1 MAAFVAALLVQ
12 ATDKT
17 AWLAAKLGTRFESP
31 GSTIVAIAIALIVVN
46 ALAAFGAVLIAPML
60 TPNAKALLLAFA
72 LVSAGASSLFALKP
86 PKVSDARAGAF
97 IASLAGALALGL
109 GDRAQFITFALAAR
123 TPLPA
128 LAAIGATLGR
138 AGRHR
143 AGGAG
148 GRAGAGGDTFH
159 ADPPDGRGPAAAGGG
174 CLGARRAQADLAGT
188 DQRIDHRHRILHG
201 CGAGP
206 IFRMIRWEADSPIQA

>member
-17 AWLAAKLGTRFESP
+17 AWLAARLGTRFESP
-31 GSTIVAIAIALIVVN
+31 GSTIVAITIALILVN
-46 ALAAFGAVLIAPML
+46 ALAAVGAVLIAPML

-128 LAAIGATLGR
+128 LAAIGATLGGLVVTVPAVL
-138 AGRHR
+138 AGEP
-143 AGGAG
+143 
-148 GRAGAGGDTFH
+148 GRAAIPFTPIRLTVAVLLLLAGAISG
-159 ADPPDGRGPAAAGGG
+159 
-174 CLGARRAQADLAGT
+174 LGALRL
-188 DQRIDHRHRILHG
+188 I
-201 CGAGP
+201 
-206 IFRMIRWEADSPIQA
+206 